1 MNEALEELRAT
12 LGWGVAGGRLG
23 AAGVRLWLWVG
34 VAWERLGVHWGS
46 V

>member
-1 MNEALEELRAT
+1 MGAEGGVR
-12 LGWGVAGGRLG
+12 LGVYRGVAGGRLG
-23 AAGVRLWLWVG
+23 AAGVRLWLWLG